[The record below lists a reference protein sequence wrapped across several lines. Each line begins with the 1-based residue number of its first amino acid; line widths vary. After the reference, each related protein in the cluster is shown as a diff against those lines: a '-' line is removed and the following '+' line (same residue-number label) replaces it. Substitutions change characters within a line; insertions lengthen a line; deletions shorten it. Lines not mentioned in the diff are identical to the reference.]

1 LPQARIAASNSRNA
15 VSFSLACTFLR
26 GPLRDQTHRERMNR
40 PLQFQKRG
48 QHFIGANDETPS
60 IVAVRVHNPDC
71 SAFNING

>member
-26 GPLRDQTHRERMNR
+26 GPLRDQTHRERTNR

-48 QHFIGANDETPS
+48 QHFIRTHNEPFSA
-60 IVAVRVHNPDC
+60 VAVRVSNSDNHP
-71 SAFNING
+71 SEA